1 MAKLHGNSVLVK
13 DDNLERALRKF
24 KKKIQESGVL
34 NDLRDREHFVKP
46 TVKRKLKRSA
56 AKKRW
61 QRQLQS
67 QQLPQRL
74 Y

>member
-24 KKKIQESGVL
+24 KKKIQDSGTL

-67 QQLPQRL
+67 QQLPRRL

>member
-24 KKKIQESGVL
+24 KKKIQDSGTL